1 MEACLS
7 GRAFYAINESPLE
20 GMGFL
25 CYKCKPAPSGEIVM
39 QNDNVERRD
48 CLVLREEILNLGIL
62 FLKWLL
68 IKPNFK
74 TKSPIEYN
82 KLHRIGVCAC
92 TVIYMPQILGHI
104 IIGKWNYL
112 RYWIIYAT

>member
-1 MEACLS
+1 M
-7 GRAFYAINESPLE
+7 
-20 GMGFL
+20 
-25 CYKCKPAPSGEIVM
+25 M

-82 KLHRIGVCAC
+82 KLLRIGVCAC